1 MKVNKLFLYYQVLV
15 SGCKCQ
21 CSVHSIVLHLIDP
34 GIVLMLNCVNKV
46 NNEALS
52 SIALSRQ
59 MDGSVQAQ
67 FCL

>member
-1 MKVNKLFLYYQVLV
+1 M

-21 CSVHSIVLHLIDP
+21 CSGHSIVLHLIDP